1 MTTGE
6 ISESSTPL
14 SNHSNR
20 RRPADLIGVAYA
32 LRLISLDEGMDGPD
46 FFSLSYEQG
55 RDSIPAATSYYRD
68 TGAPATILRYYH
80 RR

>member
-20 RRPADLIGVAYA
+20 RHPAGLIGTAYA
-32 LRLISLDEGMDGPD
+32 LRPVSLDEGVDGTRTLL
-46 FFSLSYEQG
+46 FELREKERLESS
-55 RDSIPAATSYYRD
+55 RHYRD